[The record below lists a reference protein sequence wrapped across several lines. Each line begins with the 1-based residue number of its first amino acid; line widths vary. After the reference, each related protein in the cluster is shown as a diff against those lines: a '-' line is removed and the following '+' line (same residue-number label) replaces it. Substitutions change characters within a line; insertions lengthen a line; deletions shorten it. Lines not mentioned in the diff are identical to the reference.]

1 MTPLALANAAS
12 SSPRLFVSAS
22 NSSAFVIQ
30 SWCKSDRPL
39 ISPARSLD
47 VTWRSPSKAA
57 FFSPAAAIPS
67 FASFNSLLLYL
78 ISSFKDC
85 SNISKAWV
93 SCVSFFRAAS
103 SWSSDFSRRSVSV
116 SKIPPL
122 WLSYTAPAG
131 APMSSSSLELCTSAV
146 SRLASEVVIAEAE
159 TKTLSACATLAAF
172 FNCNM
177 EAPPF
182 ISRSM
187 MPMARCKVSMIS
199 DNSFSSATK
208 ASFSLARISVAA
220 FTSASSMAI
229 SPESCSTLAC
239 KAPTVASSWA
249 IAACNSATSAFPV
262 LMSF

>member
-1 MTPLALANAAS
+1 MH
-12 SSPRLFVSAS
+12 
-22 NSSAFVIQ
+22 
-30 SWCKSDRPL
+30 SWCRSER
-39 ISPARSLD
+39 AVVSLD
-47 VTWRSPSKAA
+47 KSFDVISRSPFAEA
-57 FFSPAAAIPS
+57 FFSLAAAMPS
-67 FASFNSLLLYL
+67 FASLSSLLLYFS
-78 ISSFKDC
+78 SSFKDC

>member
-1 MTPLALANAAS
+1 MH
-12 SSPRLFVSAS
+12 
-22 NSSAFVIQ
+22 
-30 SWCKSDRPL
+30 SWCKS
-39 ISPARSLD
+39 ARAVVSLAKSFD
-47 VTWRSPSKAA
+47 VMPRSPVALA
-57 FFSPAAAIPS
+57 FFSLAAAIPS
-67 FASFNSLLLYL
+67 FASLSSLLLYFS
-78 ISSFKDC
+78 SSFKDC
-85 SNISKAWV
+85 SNISKAWR

-116 SKIPPL
+116 SKMPPL

-131 APMSSSSLELCTSAV
+131 APTSSSSFELCTRAV
-146 SRLASEVVIAEAE
+146 SWLASEVLSAEAE
-159 TKTLSACATLAAF
+159 TKTLRACATLAAF
-172 FNCNM
+172 FSCNM